1 MDISG
6 RLVLL
11 KSSAREEDYPTFT
24 PEDVAFLFEDVA
36 HPEGVIRNLSD
47 SSECYVLFPTSTNM
61 EEICNLDRV
70 PSWVGAPMLLTIRQ
84 PPSSAV
90 NIVQKLLENK
100 PLEEGENYEF
110 IPIEHEGG
118 RGAEGPQP
126 HSTPKKK
133 KAEPI
138 ASVLTEHVKQLQS
151 QELQHLLSAVQS
163 EMRSRQ
169 DISISPVHEVS
180 SILHTLLKDGT
191 LRTNIPKLSAFSG
204 ERAKGEV
211 SFEQWSYE
219 LQTLRKTY
227 SDSALR
233 EGIQRSLMG
242 AAADTVRNMGPDVP
256 LDTIIKKFTIVYGNV
271 KSFDLL
277 MWDFYRAD
285 QGEEESIPS
294 FATRV
299 EGLLSQIHDKF
310 PEKLTP
316 PEEQGLLKDRLFYGC
331 KKSIR
336 DSVKYCFA
344 NPRIDYM
351 HLLEEC
357 RKAEDEDK
365 VGQTKPN
372 PPKAKV
378 AAATVPP
385 TREDELA
392 KQLRYQQHQIDA
404 LVGQVKN
411 LVSAVKATR
420 VSSRGA
426 NTTGGP
432 GMQTPYSWRGGS
444 RGRDLPRQTHPRTTP
459 QPRARNPQLTQ
470 GAGPTFKCWQCGEVG
485 HYRRECPTL
494 KDKGLFKQGNA

>member
-1 MDISG
+1 MG
-6 RLVLL
+6 
-11 KSSAREEDYPTFT
+11 K
-24 PEDVAFLFEDVA
+24 
-36 HPEGVIRNLSD
+36 
-47 SSECYVLFPTSTNM
+47 
-61 EEICNLDRV
+61 
-70 PSWVGAPMLLTIRQ
+70 
-84 PPSSAV
+84 
-90 NIVQKLLENK
+90 
-100 PLEEGENYEF
+100 YEL
-110 IPIEHEGG
+110 IPIESKGR

-133 KAEPI
+133 AEPL
-138 ASVLTEHVKQLQS
+138 ASVLAEQVKQLQS
-151 QELQHLLSAVQS
+151 QELQQLLSAVQI

-169 DISISPVHEVS
+169 DTSISSVHEVS
-180 SILHTLLKDGT
+180 SILHTLLKDGAF
-191 LRTNIPKLSAFSG
+191 RTNIPKLSAFSG

-233 EGIQRSLMG
+233 EGIQCSLRG

-277 MWDFYRAD
+277 MPDFYHAD

-294 FATRV
+294 FATWV

-316 PEEQGLLKDRLFYGC
+316 PEEQRLLKDCLFHGC
-331 KKSIR
+331 KKSTR

-344 NPRIDYM
+344 DPCIEYM
-351 HLLEEC
+351 HFPEEC

-365 VGQTKPN
+365 VGHTETN

-385 TREDELA
+385 TRE
-392 KQLRYQQHQIDA
+392 
-404 LVGQVKN
+404 G
-411 LVSAVKATR
+411 
-420 VSSRGA
+420 
-426 NTTGGP
+426 
-432 GMQTPYSWRGGS
+432 
-444 RGRDLPRQTHPRTTP
+444 
-459 QPRARNPQLTQ
+459 
-470 GAGPTFKCWQCGEVG
+470 
-485 HYRRECPTL
+485 
-494 KDKGLFKQGNA
+494 